1 MAITGAH
8 VQCGYVK
15 DIRGAKLFF
24 PIWSETITLGQ
35 STTQIAPTL
44 SAPEDAASLVFRVRA
59 PASGEMFSA
68 AGLAPDA
75 NQAVG
80 SAQNTA
86 RSHHLASEEK
96 DLPIQAAGWKCNVAS
111 A

>member
-15 DIRGAKLFF
+15 DVRGAKLFF
-24 PIWSETITLGQ
+24 PIWSETIALAS
-35 STTQIAPTL
+35 STTQVAPTL
-44 SAPEDAASLVFRVRA
+44 AAPEDAASLVFRVRA

-75 NQAVG
+75 SVAIG

-86 RSHHLASEEK
+86 RSHHVASEEK
-96 DLPIQAAGWKCNVAS
+96 DIPAQAGWKCNVVS

>member
-1 MAITGAH
+1 MSITGAH

-15 DIRGAKLFF
+15 DVRGAKLFF
-24 PIWSETITLGQ
+24 PIWSETIALGG
-35 STTQIAPTL
+35 TTSQTAPTGL
-44 SAPEDAASLVFRVRA
+44 PPEDAASLVFRVRA
-59 PASGEMFSA
+59 YASGEMFSV

-75 NQAVG
+75 TQPSG
-80 SAQNTA
+80 SSQNTA

-96 DLPIQAAGWKCNVAS
+96 DLPAVANWKCNVAS